1 MYNIKWTKPHD
12 TFFAGITLMPGEDN
26 IVTGEQ
32 LASLRAVKMF
42 QQCELL
48 GHAVVT
54 ETDAEPELRQ
64 NGPTILEWVNQGY
77 ADMAYP
83 PHGFASKPDG
93 LAEYWAKKKAD
104 TEAADKAEADA
115 KLEAD
120 TAAQKLADEQAKKK
134 AEDLAAKAAA
144 PENPAADS
152 AAAPA
157 PAPEAPVAVPAVD
170 ARRPRTSPPRPPRTP
185 GKPPPP
191 SPRDKAPAP
200 ER

>member
-12 TFFAGITLMPGEDN
+12 TFFAGITLMPGVDN

-77 ADMAYP
+77 ADTAYP

-93 LAEYWAKKKAD
+93 LAEYWAKKKAE

-120 TAAQKLADEQAKKK
+120 AAAKKLADEQAKKE
-134 AEDLAAKAAA
+134 AEDLAAKAPA
-144 PENPAADS
+144 PEVPAADS

-157 PAPEAPVAVPAVD
+157 PAPEAPVAAAPVD
-170 ARRPRTSPPRPPRTP
+170 APKAQD
-185 GKPPPP
+185 KPA
-191 SPRDKAPAP
+191 APAKDAGKATTTKP
-200 ER
+200 KG